1 MAFLVLKFNRYLV
14 MFLSLH
20 CVHESPSLWTHI
32 FSACDHGTV
41 LNHTTQY
48 ASILLTFKKKILL
61 TCWQTSHN
69 VKFLYFCNSHLHW
82 CMIRGKKRHN
92 FLAQCYF
99 YYGHFLEEVSICKCR
114 TFNSCFLFYCYL
126 SNTDQGRCI
135 P

>member
-32 FSACDHGTV
+32 FLRVIMAQSSIIQPSMP
-41 LNHTTQY
+41 QY
-48 ASILLTFKKKILL
+48 FWLLKKKILL